1 MVGAISV
8 EGQVHDG
15 RDRRVVTVRLG
26 ARDVEV
32 TINRVRIRSRGARI
46 RPVVT
51 AAAAATQS
59 DAQG

>member
-1 MVGAISV
+1 MGAMRVGWQAH
-8 EGQVHDG
+8 EGRER
-15 RDRRVVTVRLG
+15 RDATVRLG

-32 TINRVRIRSRGARI
+32 TIKRVRMRSRGARM

-51 AAAAATQS
+51 AAAAATHK